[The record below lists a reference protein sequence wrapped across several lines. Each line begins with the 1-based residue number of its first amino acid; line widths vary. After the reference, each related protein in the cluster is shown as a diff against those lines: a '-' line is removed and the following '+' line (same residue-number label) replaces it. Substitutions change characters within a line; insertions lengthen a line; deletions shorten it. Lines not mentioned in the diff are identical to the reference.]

1 MLDRVHA
8 ASRLVGTTPALL
20 ELDGVSWGPR
30 ASQPILEPVSLA
42 VAPGE
47 LLAIV
52 GPNGAGKSS
61 LLRCLYRY
69 HRPTAGTVRLDGTDI
84 WKMKPRDCARRI
96 ATVLQESA
104 SDFGLTV
111 ADIVEL
117 GLTPHAT
124 SFRTRGDDYDH
135 DTAALALLGLTA
147 LAARDFGSLSG
158 GEKQR
163 VMIARA
169 LVQRPDLL
177 ILDEPTNHL
186 DIRHQLE
193 VLELLRGLG
202 CTVVVSL
209 HDLALASAHADRVL
223 VMDAGRA
230 VACGRPADILTPG
243 RIRESFAV
251 ARPSTTIP
259 SPAVRAFPSISNA
272 EQEPRCAASPSSPP
286 CFWQA
291 RQPHWPTTSP

>member
-1 MLDRVHA
+1 MDRNR
-8 ASRLVGTTPALL
+8 SRP
-20 ELDGVSWGPR
+20 DGVAHSSRPAALTVEGVAWGPH
-30 ASQPILEPVSLA
+30 AGHQVLQPTSFS

-47 LLAIV
+47 MLAIV

-69 HRPTAGTVRLDGTDI
+69 HRPSEGVVALDGHDI
-84 WKMKPRDCARRI
+84 WQMRPRDCARRI
-96 ATVLQESA
+96 ATVLQEPA

-111 ADIVEL
+111 AEIVEL
-117 GLTPHAT
+117 GLTPHLGRGQAVT
-124 SFRTRGDDYDH
+124 SSRPVEQ
-135 DTAALALLGLTA
+135 ALELMELSAF
-147 LAARDFGSLSG
+147 AARDFATLSG

-193 VLELLRGLG
+193 VLHLLSRIEA
-202 CTVVVSL
+202 TVIVSL

-223 VMDAGRA
+223 VLDGGRQVEIGA
-230 VACGRPADILTPG
+230 PLEVLTPAS
-243 RIRESFAV
+243 IRRTFAV
-251 ARPSTTIP
+251 EAAIDSHPVTRRPRFSFHLN
-259 SPAVRAFPSISNA
+259 RLHG
-272 EQEPRCAASPSSPP
+272 E
-286 CFWQA
+286 
-291 RQPHWPTTSP
+291 

>member
-1 MLDRVHA
+1 MLDRA
-8 ASRLVGTTPALL
+8 QTASRLVGSSPALL
-20 ELDGVSWGPR
+20 ELDGVCWGPR
-30 ASQPILEPVSLA
+30 ASKSILQPVTLS

-47 LLAIV
+47 MLAIV

-61 LLRCLYRY
+61 LLRCLYRF

-84 WKMKPRDCARRI
+84 WRMKPRDCARRI

-104 SDFGLTV
+104 SEFGLTV
-111 ADIVEL
+111 AEIVEL
-117 GLTPHAT
+117 GLTPHVT
-124 SFRTRGDDYDH
+124 GFRTRDCDH
-135 DTAALALLGLTA
+135 DQVEAALALLGLTT

-193 VLELLRGLG
+193 VLELLGNLG
-202 CTVVVSL
+202 CTVIVSL

-223 VMDAGRA
+223 VMDGGRA
-230 VACGRPADILTPG
+230 VACGRPADILTPE
-243 RIRESFAV
+243 RIRQSFSVGATLDDHPITG
-251 ARPSTTIP
+251 RPRFSFHLE
-259 SPAVRAFPSISNA
+259 R
-272 EQEPRCAASPSSPP
+272 
-286 CFWQA
+286 
-291 RQPHWPTTSP
+291 